1 MTETTIDTMTI
12 DTTDPTDTTPDEL
25 LARRLIGHIN
35 EREID
40 AAAALLSPDYR
51 VQWPDAEFDLA
62 GSFAREITMMTGL
75 PDTHFGID
83 ATSSTAD
90 GRVVV
95 EATVTG
101 THTGVLE
108 LPHGVTLE
116 PTGRS
121 VSLPFVILMRFVDG
135 LLVNERL
142 LFDHH
147 ELIHQLSGV
156 E

>member
-1 MTETTIDTMTI
+1 MTTNFADLTAMH
-12 DTTDPTDTTPDEL
+12 PDEL
-25 LARRLIGHIN
+25 LARQLIGHIN
-35 EREID
+35 GRDID
-40 AAAALLSPDYR
+40 AAAAMLSPDYR
-51 VQWPDAEFDLA
+51 VEWPDAELDLA

-83 ATSSTAD
+83 ATTSTAD

-108 LPHGVTLE
+108 LPHGVVLE

-121 VSLPFVILMRFVDG
+121 ISLPFVLLMRFVDG
-135 LLVNERL
+135 LLVHERL

-147 ELIHQLSGV
+147 ELIDQLTTSG
-156 E
+156 

>member
-1 MTETTIDTMTI
+1 MTKTTIDTMTS
-12 DTTDPTDTTPDEL
+12 DTTEPTAITPDEL
-25 LARRLIGHIN
+25 LARRLIGHVN
-35 EREID
+35 ERDID
-40 AAAALLSPDYR
+40 AAAAMLSPEYR
-51 VQWPDAEFDLA
+51 VKWPDAELDLA
-62 GSFAREITMMTGL
+62 GSFAREITMMPGL

-121 VSLPFVILMRFVDG
+121 MSLAFVLLMRFVDG
-135 LLVNERL
+135 LLVHERL

-147 ELIHQLSGV
+147 ELIDQLTTSG
-156 E
+156 

>member
-12 DTTDPTDTTPDEL
+12 DTTDPTSITADEL

-35 EREID
+35 ERDID
-40 AAAALLSPDYR
+40 AAAALLSAGYR
-51 VQWPDAEFDLA
+51 VEWPDAEFDLA

-83 ATSSTAD
+83 ATTSTAD

-101 THTGVLE
+101 THTGLLE

-121 VSLPFVILMRFVDG
+121 VSLAFVLLMRFVDG
-135 LLVNERL
+135 LLVHERL

-147 ELIHQLSGV
+147 ELIDQLASSG
-156 E
+156 

>member
-1 MTETTIDTMTI
+1 MTGTTIDTMTI
-12 DTTDPTDTTPDEL
+12 DTEDPTSITADEL

-35 EREID
+35 ERDID
-40 AAAALLSPDYR
+40 AAVAMLSAGYR
-51 VQWPDAEFDLA
+51 VEWPDAGLDLA
-62 GSFAREITMMTGL
+62 ESFVREITMMTGL

-83 ATSSTAD
+83 ATTSTGD

-101 THTGVLE
+101 THTGLLE

-121 VSLPFVILMRFVDG
+121 VSLAFVLLMRFVDG
-135 LLVNERL
+135 LLVHERL

-147 ELIHQLSGV
+147 ELIDQLTTGG
-156 E
+156 